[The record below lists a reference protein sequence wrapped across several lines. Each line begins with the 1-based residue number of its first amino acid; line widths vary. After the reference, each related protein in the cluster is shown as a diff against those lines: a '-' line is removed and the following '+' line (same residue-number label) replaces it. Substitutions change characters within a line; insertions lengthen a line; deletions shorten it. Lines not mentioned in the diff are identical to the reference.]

1 MGCRE
6 GIEPS
11 YGDSQSPVLTTRLT
25 TQGSRWNQ
33 TTDEKGMNLLFYHWT
48 ILPRRKMKDSN
59 LRRGFSPRRFSKPL
73 LSATQPIFQV
83 GRRWNRT
90 TIAKGR
96 NRTVSNTVVL
106 TIQGALPSG
115 NNWTWTSGLSII
127 SRMLY
132 QLSYVSKVWE
142 AGFEPAT
149 WAFQT
154 PSSTKLSYSQIYS

>member
-1 MGCRE
+1 MVTLSAE
-6 GIEPS
+6 GGVSLLYPS
-11 YGDSQSPVLTTRLT
+11 KHLTGV
-25 TQGSRWNQ
+25 Q
-33 TTDEKGMNLLFYHWT
+33 
-48 ILPRRKMKDSN
+48 RKMKDSN

-73 LSATQPIFQV
+73 LSATQPIFRV

-115 NNWTWTSGLSII
+115 NNWTRTSGLSII

-132 QLSYVSKVWE
+132 QLSYVSKE
-142 AGFEPAT
+142 GTIGLEPI
-149 WAFQT
+149 T
-154 PSSTKLSYSQIYS
+154 PRSSGVCSTIGAMFPKSERQDLNLRLERSKHPALPN